1 MTNEEIKKLQDENA
15 FLKEEVNRLK
25 DEIIRL
31 VGRNLTY
38 RNNWRKMSN
47 CAVVRR

>member
-31 VGRNLTY
+31 VGRNLDLSEQLEEE
-38 RNNWRKMSN
+38 SN